1 MSAGI
6 NKIDSGKVSVYNG
19 TGSTIAAGTR
29 LTLTKATVS
38 SHAEWDA
45 TVTGNAALADAVAD
59 EPIPDTECG
68 MAKLRN
74 SEGMLIMVAAAAFS
88 AGIVTAAASGKVSTG
103 GGTTEGVAFEAATA
117 DGDLVHV
124 RPAL

>member
-6 NKIDSGKVSVYNG
+6 NKINSAIVSVYNG

-45 TVTGNAALADAVAD
+45 TVTGNAALCDAVAD
-59 EPIPDTECG
+59 EAIADGESGP
-68 MAKLRN
+68 AKLRN
-74 SEGMLIMVAAAAFS
+74 GEGMLVMVAAAAFS
-88 AGIVTAAASGKVSTG
+88 AGTVTAAASGKVSTG
-103 GGTTEGVAFEAATA
+103 GGTTEGVAFDAATA
-117 DGDLVHV
+117 DGDLVRV
-124 RPAL
+124 RAAL